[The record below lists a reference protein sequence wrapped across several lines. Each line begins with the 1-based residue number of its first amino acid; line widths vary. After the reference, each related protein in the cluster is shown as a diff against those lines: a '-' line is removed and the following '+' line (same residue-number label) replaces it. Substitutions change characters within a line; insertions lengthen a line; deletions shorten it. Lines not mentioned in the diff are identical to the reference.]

1 MPTLDSTVPALL
13 EPGRTRVRYFKELL
27 QYAHLILSFA
37 QRDVRARYRQT
48 VFGAAWAVLQPFSLM
63 LIFTLV
69 FSRFARVPSDGVPY
83 PLFAYSALV
92 FWTFFS
98 SSLSQGTLA
107 MTANGALVRKI
118 YFPRETLLL
127 AVLLSTSF
135 DLAVAFT
142 LFLALC
148 AYLQLALTWAAL
160 WVIPLLL
167 LQALFTLALICF
179 TSAVHVYYRDI
190 AHGLPLLLQI
200 WLFASPVVYPM
211 SVVPANVLP
220 WYRLNPMA
228 LLMEGYRR
236 ALLSGQG
243 PDLAPLGV
251 AFVGVHVLLIGAYLF
266 FKRAE
271 RTFADVI

>member
-1 MPTLDSTVPALL
+1 MPSLDTVLPPLVQ
-13 EPGRTRVRYFKELL
+13 PGHTRFRYIRELV
-27 QYAHLILSFA
+27 QHAHLIVSFA

-48 VFGAAWAVLQPFSLM
+48 AFGAAWAVLQPFSLM

-69 FSRFARVPSDGVPY
+69 FSRFARLPSDGVPY

-98 SSLSQGTLA
+98 TSLSQGTLA
-107 MTANGALVRKI
+107 MTANGSLVRKI

-127 AVLLSTSF
+127 AVLLSTAF
-135 DLAVAFT
+135 DLAIAFT
-142 LFLALC
+142 LFLALSV
-148 AYLQLALTWAAL
+148 YYQFALTWAVL
-160 WVIPLLL
+160 WVIPLLA

-179 TSAVHVYYRDI
+179 TSAIHVYYRDI
-190 AHGLPLLLQI
+190 AHAMPLLVQI

-211 SVVPANVLP
+211 SVVPAHVLP

-228 LLMEGYRR
+228 VLMEGYRR
-236 ALLSGQG
+236 ALLAGQA
-243 PDLAPLGV
+243 PDLVALGV
-251 AFVGVHVLLIGAYLF
+251 GFGGVLALLIAAYLF

-271 RTFADVI
+271 RTFGDVI